1 MIQSLP
7 DVTLLAVSD
16 VALAA
21 TARALAISQ
30 RALRFGEVLMLGAKS
45 PLPGTAATWRP
56 IPKIESRDAYSRFML
71 HDLADHVTTS
81 HVLCVQWDG
90 YVLDASSWDSA
101 FLAYDYIGAPW
112 PHFSDGMQV
121 GNGGFS
127 LRSRRLIDACRALP
141 VPIEAEDVAI
151 CRTHRHLLEAQG
163 FRFAPETLARR
174 FAFERAPR
182 RGDEFGFH
190 GAFNMVDLEPPRAVN
205 AIFKGLEPGLLNR
218 NEHREILWHAVRTGN
233 ARLALTILRR
243 LRDPLARR
251 R

>member
-1 MIQSLP
+1 MP

-16 VALAA
+16 VALTA

-30 RALRFGEVLMLGAKS
+30 MALRFGEVLILGAEA
-45 PLPGTAATWRP
+45 PPPGTAATWRR
-56 IPKIESRDAYSRFML
+56 IPKIESRHAYSRFML
-71 HDLADHVTTS
+71 HDLAEHVATS

-90 YVLDASSWDSA
+90 YVLDASRWDPA
-101 FLAYDYIGAPW
+101 FLEYDYIGAPW
-112 PHFSDGMQV
+112 PHFSDGMRV

-127 LRSRRLIDACRALP
+127 LRSRRLINACKALP
-141 VPIEAEDVAI
+141 IPIEAEDVAI
-151 CRTHRHLLEAQG
+151 CRTHRYLLEAQG
-163 FRFAPETLARR
+163 LRFAPETLARR

-190 GAFNMVDLEPPRAVN
+190 GAFNMVDVEPPQTVN
-205 AIFKGLEPGLLNR
+205 AMFKELEPGLLNR
-218 NEHREILWHAVRTGN
+218 NEHREILWHAVRRGN
-233 ARLALTILRR
+233 AALALTIWRR